1 VKTTA
6 ITLAAEAGASA
17 PTLRR
22 VGDHAGMRT
31 ILQHDAGLSD
41 AERARA
47 VRGTMPMAS

>member
-1 VKTTA
+1 VKTIA

-22 VGDHAGMRT
+22 VGHHAGMRT
-31 ILQHDAGLSD
+31 ILQHDAGVSD
-41 AERARA
+41 ADRARA